1 MANKTVRTY
10 PAFIRPTPTSP
21 TMVVGVNATSIM
33 EAHEVGK
40 KYCEHYGYY
49 LSAVGM
55 PQA

>member
-10 PAFIRPTPTSP
+10 PAFIKLTPTSP